1 MQVPWELAGQS
12 TVKMKVRID
21 DSISN
26 IYDLQ
31 LSDAAPGILEYTAG
45 SQKFGVVTHANGAL
59 VTAANPAQAGETV
72 IVYATGVGP
81 VDQPQATGEAALAD
95 PLARTRQT
103 PQVTVASRDAFVFF
117 SGLAPGF
124 VGLNQLNVT
133 IPAGTPSGVQQLV
146 ITSNGAAS
154 NTVNVP
160 IR

>member
-1 MQVPWELAGQS
+1 
-12 TVKMKVRID
+12 MKVRID

-31 LSDAAPGILEYTAG
+31 LSDSAPGIFEYPAG
-45 SQKFGVVTHANGAL
+45 SQKLGVVTHAAGAL
-59 VTAANPAQAGETV
+59 VTTANPAQAGETV

-81 VDQPQATGEAALAD
+81 VDQAQTTGEAALAD
-95 PLARTRQT
+95 PLARTKQT
-103 PQVTVASRDAFVFF
+103 PQVTVAGRDAFVFF

-133 IPAGTPSGVQQLV
+133 LPAGTPSGVQSLV
-146 ITSNGAAS
+146 ITSNGIAS
-154 NTVNVP
+154 NTVNIP